1 MEYLG
6 VMAAQKIR
14 IGILGLG
21 QVGSGLLE
29 ILQAKRAWFNSQLGV
44 DFEIRKIAVKN
55 LHKKRSVKVPQHLL
69 TDDARQVVKDPSI
82 DAIVELI
89 GGTREARVLVREAL
103 KAGKHV
109 VTANKALLA
118 EHGDE
123 IFNLAYKKKRWIC
136 FEASVAGGI
145 PVMKALRE
153 GLVANKITSISS
165 IINGTSNYILSS
177 MTENGTS
184 FEEALKQ
191 AQEKG
196 YAEAN
201 PKLDIDGTDAAHKLT
216 ILARYAFNGGV
227 SFDSVYRE
235 GITGINSEDIQFAR
249 HFGYRIKLLAI
260 AKRSEEGLE
269 ARVQPT
275 LVPEKHILA
284 NVNGSFNAVQI
295 YGDEVGDVLFY
306 GKGAG
311 SHPTASAVFADLVD
325 IAKGG
330 IYGPVQNSLLMR
342 GLEERLKVRSISS
355 IESRYYLRFHVI
367 DQPGVLAS
375 ISNILGRF
383 RISISDVIQQ
393 ERRVGKIVPLI
404 MLTHDTHEKDLRQ
417 AVKAIDKLKPI
428 KGHSQVIRIEE

>member
-1 MEYLG
+1 MST
-6 VMAAQKIR
+6 QKIR

-21 QVGSGLLE
+21 RVGTGLVE
-29 ILQAKRAWFNSQLGV
+29 ILQAKRAWFVSQLGV

-55 LHKKRSVKVPQHLL
+55 LGKKRSLKVSAHLL
-69 TDDARQVVKDPSI
+69 TNNAKLVVKDPSI
-82 DAIVELI
+82 DVVVELI

-103 KAGKHV
+103 KNGKHV

-123 IFNLAYKKKRWIC
+123 IFRLAYQKKRWIC

-153 GLVANKITSISS
+153 GLVANKIQSVSS

-177 MTENGTS
+177 MTENGTG
-184 FEEALKQ
+184 FDEALKQ
-191 AQEKG
+191 AQAKG

-227 SFDSVYRE
+227 KFDSIYRE
-235 GITGINSEDIQFAR
+235 GIQDINSEDIQFAR

-260 AKRSEEGLE
+260 AKRSAEGLE

-295 YGDEVGDVLFY
+295 QGDEVGEVLFY

-311 SHPTASAVFADLVD
+311 AHPTASAVFADLVD

-330 IYGPVQNSLLMR
+330 IYGPVQNTLLMR
-342 GLEERLKVRSISS
+342 GIEKHIKVRNISS

-383 RISISDVIQQ
+383 HISISDVIQQ

-404 MLTHDTHEKDLRQ
+404 MLTHETHEKNIRQ
-417 AVKAIDKLKPI
+417 AVAAIDKMKPI
-428 KGHSQVIRIEE
+428 KGKSQVLRIED

>member
-1 MEYLG
+1 
-6 VMAAQKIR
+6 MAAQKIR
-14 IGILGLG
+14 LGILGFG
-21 QVGSGLLE
+21 QVGGGLVE
-29 ILQAKRAWFNSQLGV
+29 ILQSKRGYFNKQLGV

-55 LHKKRSVKVPQHLL
+55 LHKKRPVKVPSQLL
-69 TDDARQVVKDPSI
+69 TDNPKLILKDPSI
-82 DAIVELI
+82 DTVVELI
-89 GGTREARVLVREAL
+89 GGTRDARVLVREAL

-123 IFNLAYKKKRWIC
+123 IFKLAYQKKRWIC

-153 GLVANKITSISS
+153 GMVANKINSISS
-165 IINGTSNYILSS
+165 IINGTSNYILTS
-177 MTENGTS
+177 MTEDGTS
-184 FEEALKQ
+184 FDEALKQ
-191 AQEKG
+191 AQLKG

-201 PKLDIDGTDAAHKLT
+201 PKLDVDGTDAAHKLT
-216 ILARYAFNGGV
+216 ILARYAFNGNV
-227 SFDSVYRE
+227 NFHSIYRE
-235 GITGINSEDIQFAR
+235 GITGIKSEDIQFAR

-260 AKRSEEGLE
+260 AKRSPEGLE

-275 LVPEKHILA
+275 LVPEKNILA
-284 NVNGSFNAVQI
+284 NVNGSFNAVQVV
-295 YGDEVGDVLFY
+295 GDETGEVLFY
-306 GKGAG
+306 GRGAG
-311 SHPTASAVFADLVD
+311 AHPTASAVFSDLVD

-342 GLEERLKVRSISS
+342 GLEDKLKVRNIST

-367 DQPGVLAS
+367 DQPGVLAA

-404 MLTHDTHEKDLRQ
+404 MLTHGAYEKDIRR
-417 AVKAIDKLKPI
+417 AVAQIDRMKPI
-428 KGHSQVIRIEE
+428 KGHSQVLRIEE

>member
-1 MEYLG
+1 MG
-6 VMAAQKIR
+6 TQKIR

-21 QVGSGLLE
+21 QVGSGLVE
-29 ILQAKRAWFNSQLGV
+29 ILQAKRSWFINQLGV

-55 LHKKRSVKVPQHLL
+55 LSRKRSVKVPANLL
-69 TDDARQVVKDPSI
+69 TNNAKLIVKDPTI
-82 DAIVELI
+82 DVVVELI

-103 KAGKHV
+103 KNGKHV

-123 IFNLAYKKKRWIC
+123 IFKLAYQKKRWIC

-153 GLVANKITSISS
+153 GLVANKIQSISS

-177 MTENGTS
+177 MTENGMS
-184 FEEALKQ
+184 FDEALKQ
-191 AQEKG
+191 AQDKG
-196 YAEAN
+196 YAEAD
-201 PKLDIDGTDAAHKLT
+201 PTLDIDGTDAAHKLT

-227 SFDSVYRE
+227 SFDSIYRE
-235 GITGINSEDIQFAR
+235 GITGIKSEDIQFAR

-260 AKRSEEGLE
+260 AKRSAAGLE

-295 YGDEVGDVLFY
+295 CGDEVGEVLFY
-306 GKGAG
+306 GRGAG
-311 SHPTASAVFADLVD
+311 AHPTASAVFADLVD

-330 IYGPVQNSLLMR
+330 IYGPVQNSLSMR
-342 GLEERLKVRSISS
+342 GLKDKIKVRSISS

-383 RISISDVIQQ
+383 HISISDVIQQ
-393 ERRVGKIVPLI
+393 ERRVGKMVPLI
-404 MLTHDTHEKDLRQ
+404 MLTHDTHEKNVRE
-417 AVKAIDKLKPI
+417 AVAAIDKLKPI
-428 KGHSQVIRIEE
+428 KGKSQVIRIEG